1 MTAAG
6 PLPEG
11 LGRLWDTIVVGT
23 GIGGATIGHALARAG
38 REVLF
43 CEAGDRGEMPLRGE
57 YPEMAGG
64 PRHAASGRPD
74 PALLAAGGRCT
85 DTIVDRSGPREHAFT
100 PFIGQGPGGSS
111 ALYGMAMERF
121 APSDFEPGRFGTGA
135 RQAAVVERWPVTLD
149 ELRPYY
155 EQAEVLY
162 GVRGDADP
170 LAVQPPRLPPPPP
183 LSAAGDEF
191 AAFLR
196 GRGLHPYRLPSACD
210 YRPGCGA
217 CQSLLCRH
225 GCKRDAENA
234 CLEPAL
240 REHGAALLPGCR
252 VLALAAEGRRATG
265 VHALVGGRAVEL
277 RARRVILAAG
287 ALQSPLIL
295 LRSAGGEGLGNGSGL
310 VGRCLM
316 RHMIDLYLVR
326 PAATGEAFDN
336 RRKEIA
342 CNDFYV
348 DDGIKLGTLQ
358 SFGRLPPAP
367 MLLGSL
373 AADLRASRWGWA
385 APALALARPLM
396 TPVLHDLSEGWITL
410 ATIAEDLPYA
420 ANRVQPDPGD
430 PGRVL
435 LEYRLQ
441 PEAHERMRRL
451 RGLVGQALH
460 GRRWRRLNQMA
471 NNQRIAHVCGTCR
484 FGDDPRDSVL
494 DRDNRVHE
502 LDNVYVVD
510 SSFFPSSGGTNP
522 SLTIA
527 ANALR
532 VAGRI
537 DRTQD

>member
-1 MTAAG
+1 MSSRQ
-6 PLPEG
+6 PEG
-11 LGRLWDTIVVGT
+11 LDRLWDTLVVGT

-38 REVLF
+38 HEVLF
-43 CEAGDRGEMPLRGE
+43 CELGDRGETPLRGE
-57 YPEMAGG
+57 YPEMTGG
-64 PRHAASGRPD
+64 ARRAARGTPD
-74 PALLAAGGRCT
+74 RALLAAGGRCT
-85 DTIVDRSGPREHAFT
+85 DTIVDRSAPRERAFT

-121 APSDFEPGRFGTGA
+121 APSDFEPGRFRAGA
-135 RQAAVVERWPVTLD
+135 ADAEVVERWPVTLD

-155 EQAEVLY
+155 EQAEALY
-162 GVRGDADP
+162 GVHGDADP
-170 LAVQPPRLPPPPP
+170 LAAQPPRLPAPPP
-183 LSAAGDEF
+183 LSTAGAEF
-191 AAFLR
+191 SDFLR
-196 GRGLHPYRLPSACD
+196 SRGLHPYRLPAACD
-210 YRPGCGA
+210 YRPGCGS

-240 REHGAALLPGCR
+240 REHGATLLAGCR
-252 VLALAAEGRRATG
+252 VLELLVEGRRATG
-265 VHALVGGRAVEL
+265 VRALLGGRVVDL

-295 LRSAGGEGLGNGSGL
+295 LRSAGGAGLGNGSGL

-316 RHMIDLYLVR
+316 RHLIDLYLVR
-326 PAATGEAFDN
+326 PARGGEPFDN

-348 DDGIKLGTLQ
+348 DGDRKLGTLQ

-373 AADLRASRWGWA
+373 ASDLRASRWGWA
-385 APALALARPLM
+385 APALALAAPAML
-396 TPVLHDLSEGWITL
+396 PVLHDLSEGWITL

-420 ANRVQPDPGD
+420 ANRVQPDARD

-451 RGLVGQALH
+451 RGLVGQALR
-460 GRRWRRLNQMA
+460 GRRWRRLDQVA

-484 FGDDPRDSVL
+484 FGDDPRRSVL

-502 LDNVYVVD
+502 LDNVHVVD

-532 VAGRI
+532 VAGRLA
-537 DRTQD
+537 